1 MPWRSCVWPDSGFR
15 FGQVWITRPRASV
28 DDCLPPPRLVRSAT
42 TRRAAMSQ
50 SLRRAA
56 FSSVPSLEA
65 SNQAQIDDL
74 VQRNKSLE
82 HLLAKS
88 KEALENERARSK
100 EALTSVQSQWE
111 ATQSQWTEA
120 TEDILTSWRI
130 VQKQIE
136 GQVEHERG
144 NVIREMR
151 ITREEKLAR
160 VRRDYKITLFKMNE
174 EKMVR
179 QIEELEDEKD
189 DLLDQHAE
197 EMNAAKAKYDEVIAQ
212 VKHLGVQLSK
222 AKKEAQDKEVCTI
235 SEP

>member
-1 MPWRSCVWPDSGFR
+1 
-15 FGQVWITRPRASV
+15 
-28 DDCLPPPRLVRSAT
+28 
-42 TRRAAMSQ
+42 MSQ

-88 KEALENERARSK
+88 KEALENERIRSK
-100 EALTSVQSQWE
+100 EALGSVQNQWE

-120 TEDILTSWRI
+120 CEDILTSWRI
-130 VQKQIE
+130 VQNQIE

-179 QIEELEDEKD
+179 QIEELRDEKD
-189 DLLDQHAE
+189 DLLEQHAD
-197 EMNAAKAKYDEVIAQ
+197 EMNAAKDKYDEVIAQ
-212 VKHLGVQLSK
+212 LKHLGAQLSK
-222 AKKEAQDKEVCTI
+222 AKKDVQGKEVRT
-235 SEP
+235 PFGPLQVANMTFRQP